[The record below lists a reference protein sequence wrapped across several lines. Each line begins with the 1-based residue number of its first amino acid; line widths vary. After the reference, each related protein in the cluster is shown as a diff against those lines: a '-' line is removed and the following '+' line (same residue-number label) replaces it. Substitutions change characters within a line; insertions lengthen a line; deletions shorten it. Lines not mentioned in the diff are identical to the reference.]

1 METLDKKYELKKF
14 FMNLYRNGIS
24 EGNNLKSNEYII
36 IFQNNDK
43 FNKNESFKNIDSLV
57 NYIVQPKNLYC
68 NTYFNLATTDGEGR
82 KRENLKTV
90 YFLGFDFDKKDLNEN
105 CNISYIQNKFK
116 EVGLY
121 YHAIVNSGNG
131 LHFYV
136 CIEPTNNIDLV
147 NKVTRE
153 ISKRLGADEKATLTT
168 QVLRVPF
175 TKNVKESDNTK
186 NVTLVHLEN
195 KETIKRKSIETL
207 SKRFLTENT
216 SNINTKFVLNMNI
229 QPCIANILKNGSIEG
244 SRNKDLQKIV
254 VALRLKNKTLESTLA
269 ICKEWNGKNSKSLP
283 INELEYQVKYIY
295 KNIKNV
301 NFDCSNCS
309 INASCWNNVVSDF
322 EYTDGEELITL
333 SESHTKYL
341 KKSNRKGARTMNGND
356 LLLYGILKNHNDG
369 LLREEIV
376 KELTYKNKRKKIE
389 TVALSEKTLTETL
402 KSLEENKFIT
412 VEMIGRRK
420 LYKLNDIRSKV
431 ELTYNI
437 SYGATYEA
445 IKGSITTDELRL
457 YNYMRYLHNKE
468 QRENPKALKGNLFQI
483 NQSDLAKD
491 LGVTQGRIS
500 VMINNLL
507 DEKLLSVWHRQPS
520 KNNGF
525 EYYVYRLNY

>member
-1 METLDKKYELKKF
+1 METLSKKYELKKF
-14 FMNLYRNGIS
+14 FMNLYRNAI
-24 EGNNLKSNEYII
+24 EQENNLKENEYIT
-36 IFQNNDK
+36 IFQNNK
-43 FNKNESFKNIDSLV
+43 NFNKNEHFKNIDSLIDYV
-57 NYIVQPKNLYC
+57 IQPRNLYC
-68 NTYFNLATTDGEGR
+68 NTYFNLATTNGEGR

-90 YFLGFDFDKKDLNEN
+90 YFLGFDFDKKELNEN

-116 EVGLY
+116 EIGLY

-147 NKVTRE
+147 NKVTKE
-153 ISKRLGADEKATLTT
+153 IGKRLGSDSKAELTT
-168 QVLRVPF
+168 QVLRVPY
-175 TKNVKESDNTK
+175 TKNIKDLNNTK
-186 NVTLVHLEN
+186 NVILVHSEN
-195 KETIKRKSIETL
+195 KETIKRKSIEAL
-207 SKRFLTENT
+207 AKRFLTEKVGNT
-216 SNINTKFVLNMNI
+216 NTKFILNMNI
-229 QPCIANILKNGSIEG
+229 QPCISNTLANGSIEG
-244 SRNKDLQKIV
+244 NRNKDLQKIV
-254 VALRLKNKTLESTLA
+254 VALRLKNRTVENILA
-269 ICKEWNGKNSKSLP
+269 ICKEWNSKNSKCLSD
-283 INELEYQVKYIY
+283 NELEYQVKYIY
-295 KNIKNV
+295 ENIKNV
-301 NFDCSNCS
+301 NFDCSNCD
-309 INASCWNNVVSDF
+309 INTSCWNNVISDF
-322 EYTDGEELITL
+322 EYTEGEELITM

-341 KKSNRKGARTMNGND
+341 KKSNRKGVRNMNGND

-369 LLREEIV
+369 LLREEII

-402 KSLEENKFIT
+402 KSLEDNNFIT
-412 VEMIGRRK
+412 VEKVGKKK

-437 SYGATYEA
+437 SYSATYEA
-445 IKGSITTDELRL
+445 VKGNISTEELRL

-483 NQSDLAKD
+483 NQSDLSKY

-520 KNNGF
+520 QNNGF